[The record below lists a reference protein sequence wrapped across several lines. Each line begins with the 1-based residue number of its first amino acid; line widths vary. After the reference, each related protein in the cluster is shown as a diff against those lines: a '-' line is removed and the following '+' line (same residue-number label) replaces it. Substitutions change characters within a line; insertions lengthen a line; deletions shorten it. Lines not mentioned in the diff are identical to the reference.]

1 MRNYFK
7 HNMVVN
13 KIVIF
18 SLAAFSLVSCGS
30 VDHSKEQQTMADS
43 LLRQARGALAAKRY
57 PEARTSILRLRTI
70 CPLAL
75 DARQAAIFTL
85 DSVEL
90 MDARDSLVIM
100 DSLVRAE
107 QKHFAPL
114 QSNHHGRN
122 LQFFEARKRLMQL
135 QSHQDDMAMK
145 VKFYLRK
152 LQEDR
157 K

>member
-1 MRNYFK
+1 MNR
-7 HNMVVN
+7 
-13 KIVIF
+13 IAIF
-18 SLAAFSLVSCGS
+18 LLTVMSLVACGGS
-30 VDHSKEQQTMADS
+30 DPTKSQQEKADS
-43 LLRQARGALAAKRY
+43 LLRQAREALAAKRY
-57 PEARTSILRLRTI
+57 PEARTSIFRLRTI

-100 DSLVRAE
+100 DSIVRV
-107 QKHFAPL
+107 QQQHYAPL
-114 QSNHHGRN
+114 MNHHHGRN
-122 LQFFEARKRLMQL
+122 AQFFEARKHLMML

-145 VKFYLRK
+145 VKFYMRK
-152 LQEDR
+152 LEEDR